1 MRMVMIMV
9 MMEEDYDKANMG
21 NWKKNVQFYAIV
33 TKFLQG

>member
-21 NWKKNVQFYAIV
+21 NWKKMSNSMPS
-33 TKFLQG
+33 